1 MHKNCVWQKNVYK
14 HFKWLYKQQILFL
27 HVITWGHVV
36 RIHIIYKTCFLNV
49 LLFICFRFGE
59 CGTKDRDFHSGSLKG
74 RGVTAQ
80 LSFISHRDSFQKEHM
95 HTYRTLLPTIIL
107 KLKTIHLGSAKIY
120 VLSRNRIG
128 HF

>member
-1 MHKNCVWQKNVYK
+1 MYINTFNGYINNKYC
-14 HFKWLYKQQILFL
+14 FL
-27 HVITWGHVV
+27 HVITWGHVI

-49 LLFICFRFGE
+49 LLFNCFRFGE
-59 CGTKDRDFHSGSLKG
+59 CGTKDRDFHSGSFKG

-95 HTYRTLLPTIIL
+95 HTYRTLLPTNIL

-120 VLSRNRIG
+120 VLSRYRIG